1 MRYLFALPLTLIPM
15 GLYIVMAMSPGGVS
29 VFDQVFFSQAMISG
43 GTVRLTQGDAL
54 LAFAIAI
61 LFLEVVKA
69 TRIGFAPVLDHVL
82 SVLVVMI
89 YLVMFIVWAP
99 SSTGLFALLMLIA
112 LVDVLAGLWI
122 SLNVARRDVAISPGG
137 SF

>member
-1 MRYLFALPLTLIPM
+1 MRYLFALPLTLVPL
-15 GLYIVMAMSPGGVS
+15 GLYIAMADGPQGEG
-29 VFDQVFFSQAMISG
+29 VFDQVLIAQAMISG
-43 GTVRLTQGDAL
+43 GTVLVTQGHGL
-54 LAFAIAI
+54 LAFAVLV

-69 TRIGFAPVLDHVL
+69 TRTGFAPVLDHVL

-89 YLVMFIVWAP
+89 YLVLFIVWAP
-99 SSTGLFALLMLIA
+99 ASTALFALMMLIA
-112 LVDVLAGLWI
+112 LVDALAGLWI